1 MAKDKD
7 TVAVNHRL
15 TEVAHHVALHRVETT
30 AGEVM
35 EMEVKRRR
43 LKMMK
48 TKAERAEK
56 VRKEKSKV
64 FANYFMESE
73 VLACLTVEF

>member
-1 MAKDKD
+1 VAKDKD
-7 TVAVNHRL
+7 MVAVNHRL
-15 TEVAHHVALHRVETT
+15 TEVAHHVALHRVEKM
-30 AGEVM
+30 AVEVR
-35 EMEVKRRR
+35 ETEAKRRR